1 VIPTIDLAADSPER
15 QAALI
20 KHALSSVGFF
30 AVQGAGP
37 ASEDIATVFRDVS
50 GTWSLYPSLITL
62 LSSHF
67 SHLHSLIFLL
77 PSPDSSSASSTGD
90 HASR

>member
-1 VIPTIDLAADSPER
+1 
-15 QAALI
+15 
-20 KHALSSVGFF
+20 
-30 AVQGAGP
+30 
-37 ASEDIATVFRDVS
+37 VFRDVS